1 MVGRWDVTFLYS
13 DVIGIADYLLD
24 LFNYSPRAQNTTGD
38 TVGEGNQSQGT
49 RDQTREIVER
59 K

>member
-13 DVIGIADYLLD
+13 YVIGIADYLLD
-24 LFNYSPRAQNTTGD
+24 LFNYSPRTQNTTGD

-49 RDQTREIVER
+49 RD
-59 K
+59 